1 METYAQ
7 VLVPVPVG
15 DSFTYLVPEPMVPL
29 IQSGMRVIVPFGK
42 GKFYTGIV
50 ESIHNHPP
58 RGYEV
63 KAIVHIPDSKPVVRH
78 PQLNMWRWMSDYY
91 LCSPGDVMRA
101 ALPAG
106 LKIESESNVEVNPD
120 MEADEAAAVLT
131 EKELTI
137 WQTLESKGRL
147 SVTKLEKETGVK
159 GLTARVS
166 RMVEKGAIIV
176 SEKLVERFRAKTET
190 FVRLLVPR
198 GDNEAMRKAF
208 EAVHGARRQEQMLQT
223 LMALSKFTAVT
234 GKPEAVSRS
243 ALLEKCGGTT
253 PILQALAKKGLVEVY
268 KKQVS
273 RFGFEGQEQGELPQL
288 TQTQQSALG
297 DIHKSFIDHNV
308 TLLHGVTSSGK
319 TEIYMHLIDYVMQQG
334 RQALLLVPEIA
345 LTTQLTKRLQKVFGR
360 RVIIYHSRFSD
371 NERVEI
377 WQRMLRSNEPCVV
390 IGARSSV
397 FLPFARLGLVIVDE
411 EHESSYKQF
420 DPAPRYNGRDCGIL
434 LASMHGAKAL
444 LGSATPSV
452 ETYWKATNGK
462 YGLVTLTERYG
473 NMQLPQVR
481 VVDMN
486 VARNRRLVTGP
497 FANETVDAIRCV
509 VSKDRQAIVFHNRR
523 GYAPV
528 ATCRQCGFTPKCE
541 HCDVSLTYHRRLDRL
556 VCHYCTA
563 SYALPEVCPVCGT
576 PSLTILGYGTERLE
590 ENLEEALPGMRLLRM
605 DLDTTR
611 NKDSYSQII
620 DSFSERKAD
629 VLIGTQMVTKGL
641 DFDAVGIVVVLDA
654 DAVISYPDFRSAE
667 RAFNMLEQVA
677 GRAGRKDEAGEVIVQ
692 TRTPDHPVVQH
703 VLTHNY
709 GAFYA
714 LELQQRRQY
723 FYPPFSRLIYVYIKH
738 KDPRVADDLARCYAD
753 DLRRQ
758 LGNRVTGP
766 QEPVVGRVQNLYIRR
781 IMLKIEPAVSMKQI
795 RGILREVYTGMF
807 RNRDMRAAVV
817 YYDVDPY

>member
-1 METYAQ
+1 
-7 VLVPVPVG
+7 
-15 DSFTYLVPEPMVPL
+15 MVPL

-131 EKELTI
+131 DKELTI

-147 SVTKLEKETGVK
+147 SVAKLEKETGVK

-208 EAVHGARRQEQMLQT
+208 EAVRGARRQEQMLQT

-243 ALLEKCGGTT
+243 ALLEKCGSTT

-576 PSLTILGYGTERLE
+576 PSLSILGYGTERLE

>member
-120 MEADEAAAVLT
+120 MEADEAVAVLT
-131 EKELTI
+131 DKELTI

-147 SVTKLEKETGVK
+147 SVAKLEKETGVK
-159 GLTARVS
+159 DLTARVS

-223 LMALSKFTAVT
+223 LMALSKFTAVS

-360 RVIIYHSRFSD
+360 RVIIYHSCFSD

-576 PSLTILGYGTERLE
+576 PSLSILGYGTERLE

-654 DAVISYPDFRSAE
+654 DAVISYPDFRSTE